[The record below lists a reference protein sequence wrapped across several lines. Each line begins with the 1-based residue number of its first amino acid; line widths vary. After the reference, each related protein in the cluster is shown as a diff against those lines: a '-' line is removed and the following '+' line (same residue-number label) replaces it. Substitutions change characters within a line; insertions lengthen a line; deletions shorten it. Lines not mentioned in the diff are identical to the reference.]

1 MEKKTIIYVTVIDK
15 NTYNVNFVAFPEDE
29 INVLANKMY
38 NGSISDA
45 IAHRLAEDYNLD
57 NIIFT
62 HNTDDFDFSLL

>member
-1 MEKKTIIYVTVIDK
+1 MENNVIIYVTVLNK
-15 NTYNVNFVAFPEDE
+15 NTYNVNFVAFLAEE
-29 INVLANKMY
+29 INALAKKMY

-62 HNTDDFDFSLL
+62 HNTEDFDFSLL